1 MSDTQIEITP
11 QELKTLPQD
20 SYQLID
26 TRDDAS
32 IAYGMANGAIHI
44 PQEGVVDRLTSEPE
58 LLKGR
63 TAILYC
69 ARGILSME
77 LASEL
82 NRRGIPSRSLTGGYN
97 GWLLAHLAGDTP
109 DKSEAEKE
117 EARLVRQK
125 RIEDSIRRKFHVPL
139 FSRFAKAVRDY
150 ELIQEN
156 DKIAVCISGGKD
168 SMLMAKLLQLL
179 QRHSDVPFEI
189 VDLVMDPGYNAVNR
203 QKIESNAALL
213 HIPVTIFE
221 TNIFDVTSGIEQ
233 SPCYLCA
240 RMRRGYLYSKARE
253 LGCNKIALGHH
264 FSDVVETTVM
274 GMFYGSQLQAMPPK
288 LRSRNF
294 PGMELIRPMYCI
306 HEDDIIAWQRYN
318 GLEFI
323 QCACRFTERAAAHG
337 NDGSSSKRQ
346 EVKLLL
352 RELRRTNPDIE
363 KSIFHSIHSVCLDT
377 MVGYKSG
384 GVEHTFADCYRERGE
399 MAEMEKEDA
408 E

>member
-63 TAILYC
+63 TAIFYC

-97 GWLLAHLAGDTP
+97 GWLPAPLAGETP
-109 DKSEAEKE
+109 DKKEAEKE
-117 EARLVRQK
+117 EARLARQK

-179 QRHSDVPFEI
+179 QRHSDVPFE
-189 VDLVMDPGYNAVNR
+189 VVNLVMDPGYNAVNR

-323 QCACRFTERAAAHG
+323 QCACRFTEHAAAHG